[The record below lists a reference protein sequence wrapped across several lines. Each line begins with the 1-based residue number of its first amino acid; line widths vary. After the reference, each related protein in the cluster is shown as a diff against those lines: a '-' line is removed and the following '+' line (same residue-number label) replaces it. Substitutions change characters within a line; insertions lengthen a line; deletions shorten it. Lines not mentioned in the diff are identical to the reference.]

1 MSKYIFT
8 KLPMAND
15 EFDDVKLQMT
25 TEAETLSDLIET
37 FQYFLKGAGFHFDG
51 NLEIVTE
58 DDTES
63 FDDMDYD
70 ESSFKIEVKN
80 GTTQIP

>member
-8 KLPMAND
+8 KLPMAHD

-37 FQYFLKGAGFHFDG
+37 FQYFLKGSGFHFDG

-58 DDTES
+58 DD
-63 FDDMDYD
+63 
-70 ESSFKIEVKN
+70 
-80 GTTQIP
+80 IPTLEEE